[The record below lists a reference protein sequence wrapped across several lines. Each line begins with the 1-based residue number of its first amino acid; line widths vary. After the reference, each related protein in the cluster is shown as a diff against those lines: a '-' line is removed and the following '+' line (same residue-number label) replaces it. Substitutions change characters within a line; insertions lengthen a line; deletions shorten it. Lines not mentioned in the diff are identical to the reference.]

1 MTFDNNDSWTWW
13 WLNESFNH
21 LHHAISENQQSLK
34 KKKLKFSFPK
44 DFYETSIFGSK
55 ALHVKIRN
63 WEFCRI
69 KRICMLATV
78 LTFENTFDILTFENT
93 FDTTADSTLYPR
105 RRLDT
110 GTVLRWLTPWPKSQD
125 IFDHEHDMFFV
136 QKLFP
141 RNKKFY
147 NPWPRPQSPH
157 PMDILF
163 SLSGIYFKF

>member
-78 LTFENTFDILTFENT
+78 LTFENTFD
-93 FDTTADSTLYPR
+93 TTADSTLYPR

-125 IFDHEHDMFFV
+125 IFDHKHNMFFV

-141 RNKKFY
+141 RNIDFC
-147 NPWPRPQSPH
+147 NPDQSRK
-157 PMDILF
+157 IFLTTSITC
-163 SLSGIYFKF
+163 SLSKNYFPEI